1 MRSDLRAQR
10 MHEERKEDYMNTNNK
25 NDETTISIT
34 WHIDDVLTQAEND
47 GVNLTEK
54 DAKTILKQ
62 IQKNH
67 DANIGINWD
76 VISQAIQQFKK

>member
-1 MRSDLRAQR
+1 
-10 MHEERKEDYMNTNNK
+10 MNTNNK
-25 NDETTISIT
+25 NDENTISIT